1 MVQAKKKGSNY
12 ELQVIK
18 LFKELGFTSCASS
31 RSCNRALDDA
41 KVDIAGLLDL
51 NVQCKAVEAT
61 IDLHKVLESMPAD
74 EKINIV
80 FHKKNR
86 REPVIALHQKD
97 FIPLLKL
104 MIEHGVIKLI

>member
-1 MVQAKKKGSNY
+1 MAKKKGSNY

-18 LFKELGFTSCASS
+18 ILKELGFSGCASS

-41 KVDIAGLLDL
+41 KVDIAGLPSL

-61 IDLHKVLESMPAD
+61 VDLHKVLESMPTD
-74 EKINIV
+74 DKINIV

-86 REPVIALHQKD
+86 REPVIAIQQKD

-104 MIEHGVIKLI
+104 MIEHGVVKLT